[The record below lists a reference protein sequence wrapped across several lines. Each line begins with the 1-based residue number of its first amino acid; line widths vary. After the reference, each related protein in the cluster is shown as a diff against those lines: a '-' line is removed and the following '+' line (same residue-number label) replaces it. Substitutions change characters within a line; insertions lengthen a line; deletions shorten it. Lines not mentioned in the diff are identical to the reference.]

1 MTIKSKKTNSSYFQ
15 GFIYRV
21 IKFKYFIMILIA
33 LLIEVIAVSVFLL
46 NSENI
51 LEFELFN
58 ATVLLGATSVVIVVL
73 AIGILVLLRVDKT
86 RDRNKVKL
94 LLDFKKNYQKIND
107 KYIKDISKF
116 TQDFDNEKNSIEA
129 KIDFAKVL
137 ENLYDAFLNELSR
150 LKIHVLLNKAYNYES
165 RHLAKEKQFYN
176 RFSILVDTEELKGY
190 NIESDV
196 DHSDYLKEIDK
207 LEKSLI

>member
-1 MTIKSKKTNSSYFQ
+1 MTIKSKNTNSSYFQ
-15 GFIYRV
+15 GFSYRV

-137 ENLYDAFLNELSR
+137 ETLYDAFLNELSR
-150 LKIHVLLNKAYNYES
+150 LKIHVLLN
-165 RHLAKEKQFYN
+165 
-176 RFSILVDTEELKGY
+176 
-190 NIESDV
+190 NIESDLA
-196 DHSDYLKEIDK
+196 HSDYLKEIDK